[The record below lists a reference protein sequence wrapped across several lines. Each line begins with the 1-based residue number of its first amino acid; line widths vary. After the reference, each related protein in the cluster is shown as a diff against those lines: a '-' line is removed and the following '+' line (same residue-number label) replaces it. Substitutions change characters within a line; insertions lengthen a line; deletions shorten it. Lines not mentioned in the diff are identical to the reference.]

1 MNAPHLVIVDT
12 FAPLTTTAQ
21 QARQIWAGRV
31 RARRAARFLSPCW
44 HEAPCSCHKL
54 RIYAELRRGLNGPT
68 LYQLGG
74 VIRNRGPVRWFA
86 LHPSASARDWQ
97 NSYNSAP
104 TFEEAWR
111 LLQAAATKEIANF

>member
-31 RARRAARFLSPCW
+31 RARRAAHFLSPCR
-44 HEAPCSCHKL
+44 HEAPRNCHKL
-54 RIYAELRRGLNGPT
+54 RRGPNGPT

-111 LLQAAATKEIANF
+111 LLQAAAAKEMANF